1 MDCLFN
7 KQVPLSNFDSIIFK
21 PKGKTFI
28 TGIAFSYDF
37 FYDKNFIGDLMSESQ
52 FNYLTNSLNDE
63 LYSYWP
69 CTLCLCF
76 GYLFSPCTFGLSF
89 MCPNMCISSAKEN
102 FINKLEYFNSKY
114 FNAKMINI
122 TYHQKCSTSWLK
134 LTRLDID
141 YSKYKSID
149 IKDNKYEK
157 DENII
162 QTNTINMRLITSD
175 NELINNDKINNTSLI
190 KEKSLKYNDKDKEKT
205 IKENDKLSEAST
217 NQSYHLK

>member
-1 MDCLFN
+1 
-7 KQVPLSNFDSIIFK
+7 
-21 PKGKTFI
+21 
-28 TGIAFSYDF
+28 
-37 FYDKNFIGDLMSESQ
+37 MSESQ

-69 CTLCLCF
+69 CTLCFCF

-102 FINKLEYFNSKY
+102 FISKLEYFNSKY

-157 DENII
+157 DNNI
-162 QTNTINMRLITSD
+162 QTNTINMRLIASD
-175 NELINNDKINNTSLI
+175 NDQINNDKINSI
-190 KEKSLKYNDKDKEKT
+190 KEKSIKY
-205 IKENDKLSEAST
+205 NDKLSEAST
-217 NQSYHLK
+217 NQSYHVK